1 MASFNVPSRIVTK
14 QVADGN
20 IVVIQT
26 AAASAMSTI
35 DPNALEIL
43 DIQAKW
49 ASDALKNRLNC
60 DSHKLIAALRRL
72 ELANL
77 EVARRAAVDST
88 EFNDWRAALTPEMVD
103 ALTNDLDVTKP
114 DFTHRR
120 ALVDA
125 LFALRNLEKQMN
137 TVEERAAKGKK
148 GRRQLTTA

>member
-77 EVARRAAVDST
+77 EVARRAAGGVWPRRRGVLSRQP
-88 EFNDWRAALTPEMVD
+88 RAAVRVGTVSGLVLHHVWGTS
-103 ALTNDLDVTKP
+103 KP
-114 DFTHRR
+114 
-120 ALVDA
+120 
-125 LFALRNLEKQMN
+125 
-137 TVEERAAKGKK
+137 G
-148 GRRQLTTA
+148 